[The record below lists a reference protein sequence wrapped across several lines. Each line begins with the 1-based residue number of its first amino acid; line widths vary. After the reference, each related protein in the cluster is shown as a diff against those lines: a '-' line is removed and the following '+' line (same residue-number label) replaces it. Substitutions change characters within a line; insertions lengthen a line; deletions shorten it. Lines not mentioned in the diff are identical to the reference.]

1 MTAVPRVMLLCVALL
16 SLPGCATV
24 AMNAALR
31 AAHPQPAWNG
41 EVAVAS
47 EPAGARCTVNRGDRV
62 MAQVPAAPGTV
73 RLARSHA
80 ELEVRCVAE
89 GYLETAEVLRPRD
102 DPAVFRMAPNGV
114 IGATATVI
122 SLAAATTMRYPS
134 AVTVTLVPASFP
146 SEAARENFFAQRR
159 AAVVAARATE
169 ISLAEERCRAERD
182 TTCDPSLLV
191 AQRQQSEDLARL
203 DALRGAAQVGVATA
217 APANPLRD
225 PLAAAPAPAPALQ
238 VAEAAR

>member
-1 MTAVPRVMLLCVALL
+1 
-16 SLPGCATV
+16 
-24 AMNAALR
+24 MNAALR
-31 AAHPQPAWNG
+31 AAHPQPPWNG

-47 EPAGARCTVNRGDRV
+47 EPAGARCSVNRGDRV
-62 MAQVPAAPGTV
+62 MAEVPAAPGTV

-122 SLAAATTMRYPS
+122 SLAAARTMRYPS
-134 AVTVTLVPASFP
+134 EVTVTLVPATFP
-146 SEAARENFFAQRR
+146 SEAAREDFFAQRR
-159 AAVVAARATE
+159 AAVLAARATE
-169 ISLAEERCRAERD
+169 IGLAEERCRAERD

-191 AQRQQSEDLARL
+191 AQRQQAEDLARL
-203 DALRGAAQVGVATA
+203 DALRGAARVGVASA
-217 APANPLRD
+217 APAEAPGD
-225 PLAAAPAPAPALQ
+225 PIDAAPPPARRVRVADAAP
-238 VAEAAR
+238 